1 MLRRYLA
8 SRDSPSFIRADR
20 AVRPRR
26 DATVRP
32 YICPSVCIAL
42 TTRLF
47 GRTFMHPSF
56 WPCARARSVRR
67 TGPALAALYHVRG
80 VADLTEGVVAPVRL
94 GPLSPHHV
102 FLSFSIL
109 LLVSFACTRARP
121 DLSSRQRLASTI
133 AVCDGRSSSFLPLSF
148 PLSFSFSYYY
158 SLSSIPLLPSPL
170 LLPPARPGLLRSY
183 PTYCP
188 FRSNPGCVA
197 GSKRN
202 YSYLPPTLSDSR
214 LFRGSRPSH
223 HPSLPPLALLPLLFS
238 FFLCTSSLSSI
249 FNCD

>member
-1 MLRRYLA
+1 MHRFNH
-8 SRDSPSFIRADR
+8 PFIRPHVHAPVSLTMRAGPLGPSDR
-20 AVRPRR
+20 TRSRR
-26 DATVRP
+26 VVS
-32 YICPSVCIAL
+32 C
-42 TTRLF
+42 
-47 GRTFMHPSF
+47 
-56 WPCARARSVRR
+56 
-67 TGPALAALYHVRG
+67 VRG

-109 LLVSFACTRARP
+109 LLINFACARARVRARASAAT

-133 AVCDGRSSSFLPLSF
+133 AVCDGRSSSFLPLFPSF
-148 PLSFSFSYYY
+148 VLVFLLLFSFFHF
-158 SLSSIPLLPSPL
+158 PPPLPSPPL
-170 LLPPARPGLLRSY
+170 ARPHPGLPRSY

-223 HPSLPPLALLPLLFS
+223 HPPPLSLFHPSYSPIFPLYILS
-238 FFLCTSSLSSI
+238 FLHF
-249 FNCD
+249 